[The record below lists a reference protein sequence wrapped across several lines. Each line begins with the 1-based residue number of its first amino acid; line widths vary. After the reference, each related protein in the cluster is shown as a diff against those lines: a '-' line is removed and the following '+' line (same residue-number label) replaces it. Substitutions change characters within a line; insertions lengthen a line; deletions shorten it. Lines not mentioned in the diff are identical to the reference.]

1 MPMGVYITEVSTMS
15 AAERAGLQ
23 RGDIITEF
31 AGEKVTCADDLNK
44 IKAKQTSG
52 DVVEVV
58 VDRNG
63 KEVKLDLVVPQ
74 PTEMN
79 TETK

>member
-1 MPMGVYITEVSTMS
+1 M
-15 AAERAGLQ
+15 
-23 RGDIITEF
+23 
-31 AGEKVTCADDLNK
+31 TCADDLNK